1 MQDTLDDPPRQ
12 PTPGTARRR
21 TPRQT
26 CNALIEQW
34 RLRPHSSARKFE
46 WTIDV
51 GGMGD
56 VDLDSVVA
64 QLARRGLQAT
74 WTRELDWFAHFVMR
88 W

>member
-12 PTPGTARRR
+12 PTHGTSRRR
-21 TPRQT
+21 TPRRT

-34 RLRPHSSARKFE
+34 RLRPHADTRQFG
-46 WTIDV
+46 WTVDV
-51 GGMGD
+51 SGMSD

-74 WTRELDWFAHFVMR
+74 WTRELDWFAHFALR